1 MQATTI
7 KLEYPILSSLMRFI
21 PKEKSLSAFV
31 REILEQE
38 IQRRT
43 MARAAERY
51 VEFLESSPEEREWLK
66 EWESADLEQPPKLA
80 RKGKHR

>member
-31 REILEQE
+31 LEILE
-38 IQRRT
+38 
-43 MARAAERY
+43 
-51 VEFLESSPEEREWLK
+51 SNPEEREWLK
-66 EWESADLEQPPKLA
+66 VSST
-80 RKGKHR
+80 